1 MGVYSRIKKVERR
14 TGISRSKVPSHW
26 SGLRMNTASPTI
38 LRTRH
43 KFGDYLS
50 QPDLAKFELPKKMSR
65 PWIVNNAFEQE
76 KLKDLIVTE
85 RPVEASLVMRQIKES
100 KQERK
105 NSQATI
111 RSMCAIST
119 ISLKRTKRQSKKVKR
134 SSEQKRKHMLK
145 KQVGVGAG
153 TQDDATAALSNNVV
167 AT

>member
-1 MGVYSRIKKVERR
+1 MGSTKPPSLSVGSVYSRIKKLQRR
-14 TGISRSKVPSHW
+14 TRRISRSKVPSHW
-26 SGLRMNTASPTI
+26 SGLRMNSASPTI

-105 NSQATI
+105 KQPGYNKKHVRNINDIIEKDQKIVKESKTKQPTSTQRLA
-111 RSMCAIST
+111 RS
-119 ISLKRTKRQSKKVKR
+119 RPW
-134 SSEQKRKHMLK
+134 
-145 KQVGVGAG
+145 
-153 TQDDATAALSNNVV
+153 
-167 AT
+167 